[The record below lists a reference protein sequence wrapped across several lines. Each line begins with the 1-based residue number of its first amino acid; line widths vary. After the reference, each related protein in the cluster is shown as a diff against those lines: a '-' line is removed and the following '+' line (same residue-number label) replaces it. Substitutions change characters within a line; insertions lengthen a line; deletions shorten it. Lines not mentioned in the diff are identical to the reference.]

1 MIKQSKNRIF
11 RIHHSRGKDLMRC
24 ESCGQRLFI
33 AYLVAGT
40 IEKECINKECDRFG
54 KTLVDSAERTET

>member
-1 MIKQSKNRIF
+1 
-11 RIHHSRGKDLMRC
+11 MRC
-24 ESCGQRLFI
+24 ESCGQRLFV

-40 IEKECINKECDRFG
+40 IEKECINRECDRFG